1 MSANLGLLGLRQC
14 WLARRRHETDTGAE
28 SIAISVISNG
38 SLCDFW
44 KAHNSQLNPAAY
56 GMLCTRIRIIMDTRL
71 LQAHPQNETTLQ
83 HLLSHRHRVARHS
96 RRRTSYLCMRRM
108 EPGSLARES
117 RTLCGHGHIRRLVSA
132 SEIGRCPCGSDC
144 RWASAEQ
151 PSRTVDIEEELP
163 ISVTRLAEAGERR
176 DVSFHL
182 ESPDLN
188 QNPVRA
194 PGSHYATAV
203 ELIRKLA
210 WSRLKRVCGGALSFV
225 VVSSGS
231 VLSGED
237 AQW

>member
-1 MSANLGLLGLRQC
+1 MSLRI
-14 WLARRRHETDTGAE
+14 WVVVG
-28 SIAISVISNG
+28 
-38 SLCDFW
+38 
-44 KAHNSQLNPAAY
+44 
-56 GMLCTRIRIIMDTRL
+56 RL
-71 LQAHPQNETTLQ
+71 PNN
-83 HLLSHRHRVARHS
+83 HL
-96 RRRTSYLCMRRM
+96 
-108 EPGSLARES
+108 
-117 RTLCGHGHIRRLVSA
+117 
-132 SEIGRCPCGSDC
+132 
-144 RWASAEQ
+144 
-151 PSRTVDIEEELP
+151 RTVDIEEGLP

-210 WSRLKRVCGGALSFV
+210 WSRLKRVCGDALSFV